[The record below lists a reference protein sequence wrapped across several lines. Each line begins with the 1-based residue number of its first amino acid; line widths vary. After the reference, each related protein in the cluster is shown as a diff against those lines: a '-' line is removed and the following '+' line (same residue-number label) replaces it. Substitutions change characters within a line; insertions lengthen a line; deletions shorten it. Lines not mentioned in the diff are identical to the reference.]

1 MKIAILNKNQTIKEA
16 IIQIKESSFSI
27 GLVLDGKILIG
38 VLTQGDI
45 LKFIYTENTFFGKVN
60 DLMSI
65 EYLYATDNENIN
77 LLDLHKKYKIP
88 YIPII
93 DINKNLIGLS
103 SIFSENIIFFEK
115 I

>member
-1 MKIAILNKNQTIKEA
+1 MNIAILNKNQTIKEA
-16 IIQIKESSFSI
+16 IVQIKESSFSI
-27 GLVLDGKILIG
+27 GLVIEGRTLVG

-45 LKFIYTENTFFGKVN
+45 LKYIYTENSFFGKVN

-65 EYLYATDNENIN
+65 EYLYATDKENIN
-77 LLDLHKKYKIP
+77 LLDLHKKHKIP

-103 SIFSENIIFFEK
+103 SIFLDNII
-115 I
+115 IL

>member
-1 MKIAILNKNQTIKEA
+1 MNIAILNKNQTIKEA
-16 IIQIKESSFSI
+16 IVQIKESSFSI
-27 GLVLDGKILIG
+27 GFVLEGKTLVG

-45 LKFIYTENTFFGKVN
+45 LQFIYTENSFFGKVN

-65 EYLYATDNENIN
+65 EYIYAIDNENIN
-77 LLDLHKKYKIP
+77 LLELHKKHKIP

-103 SIFSENIIFFEK
+103 SIFSDNIIFL
-115 I
+115 